1 MMSTTRTTPLVAYQF
16 GTFHSHPSMYMY
28 NPARAIILRSP
39 TNKAWKVQTPIP
51 VDFLI
56 CIKTPIN
63 SERVIILELE
73 HRQRSLLG
81 CGSFLFM
88 RFASVWFSKGD
99 NGGLFFSDTFS
110 VRPGYFSSFGEKPET
125 LCCRSVRL
133 FGYKITSYVQ
143 YIQAFSNGD
152 IRMNN
157 KTPSSELLHYNFF
170 FCHHPATYRSGL
182 VIWFVI
188 MRYDSRPSRS
198 VNPIMKGSYHMYSTV
213 QYITTYAFIHSA

>member
-1 MMSTTRTTPLVAYQF
+1 MTTTTTTPLVAYQF

-28 NPARAIILRSP
+28 NPAREIILRSP

-51 VDFLI
+51 VDCLI

-73 HRQRSLLG
+73 HSQRSLLG

-88 RFASVWFSKGD
+88 RFTSVWFSK
-99 NGGLFFSDTFS
+99 GGLFFSDTFS

-143 YIQAFSNGD
+143 YSTYKLAVMAIFAWTTKHHQVSFFA
-152 IRMNN
+152 
-157 KTPSSELLHYNFF
+157 TTSSSAIIPQHTG
-170 FCHHPATYRSGL
+170 PGL
-182 VIWFVI
+182 WS
-188 MRYDSRPSRS
+188 DL
-198 VNPIMKGSYHMYSTV
+198 
-213 QYITTYAFIHSA
+213 